1 MKETRPEPA
10 DRREIDARPRAADAF
25 IPPRM
30 KEIFRRL
37 GPVGPL
43 ALIAASLPAIGG
55 FALLGMMG
63 WLAPWLRG
71 HEGAGIGL
79 YVAGFA
85 ILAGLAVLPTYAQS
99 VMGGFAFGAVVGSLA
114 ALAGIF
120 GAAMI
125 GYVIARRASGDRVMG
140 LIDEQPKW
148 RAVYDALVGG
158 SFRKTLLIVT
168 LLRVPHNSPFAI
180 TNLVL
185 AATRVNPLAYAV
197 GTIIGIAP
205 RTVVAAVIGAGLS
218 TWDLAGAKNKWLLI
232 GGIVVTLVVFGIIGS
247 IANRAVQR
255 VTRQNETAS
264 DPAAP
269 GQ

>member
-1 MKETRPEPA
+1 LDETRPELA
-10 DRREIDARPRAADAF
+10 DSQETDAAPPAADAL
-25 IPPRM
+25 IPPRV

-43 ALIAASLPAIGG
+43 ALIAASLPALGG
-55 FALLGMMG
+55 FALLGVMG
-63 WLAPWLRG
+63 WLAPWLRE

-99 VMGGFAFGAVVGSLA
+99 VMGGFAFGALAGSMA
-114 ALAGIF
+114 ALGGIF

-125 GYVIARRASGDRVMG
+125 GYVIARRAAGDRVMG

-148 RAVYDALVGG
+148 RAVYDVLIGG
-158 SFRKTLLIVT
+158 SFIKTLLIVT

-185 AATRVNPLAYAV
+185 ATTRVHPLAYAL

-205 RTVVAAVIGAGLS
+205 RTIVAVVIGAGLS
-218 TWDLAGAKNKWLLI
+218 SWDLSGARNKWLFV
-232 GGIVVTLVVFGIIGS
+232 GGIIVTLVVFGIIGT
-247 IANRAVQR
+247 IANRAVQK

-264 DPAAP
+264 DSASCD
-269 GQ
+269 Q